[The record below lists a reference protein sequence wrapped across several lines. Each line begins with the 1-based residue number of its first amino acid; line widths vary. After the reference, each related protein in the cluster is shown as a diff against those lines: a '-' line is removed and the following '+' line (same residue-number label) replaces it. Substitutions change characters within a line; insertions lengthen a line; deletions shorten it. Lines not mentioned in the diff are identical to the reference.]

1 MGYEMQPTVST
12 QALAPVFIRLARQY
26 DIPMEEIFRGAGLDP
41 YKVAQP
47 DSYITQEDVI
57 ALFGSMHRLSGDP
70 VFGLHV
76 GEHLSYEELD
86 IVGSLIA
93 TSQTGRDAIA
103 RFNEYKNLWLPF
115 IDITIVEEAHDVAR
129 ILFETEEIDTR
140 RHVYFAEGMFAGVL
154 TLAEWLMGRPLTV
167 IEVRFRHAQPE
178 YVEEYARVFD
188 APILFNQERDEI
200 VVESDLLDVPLAGHF
215 PVFHD
220 NLIEMANSKLR
231 QMPHH
236 NVLVNK
242 VEKFLDDNLG
252 NAPASMEDAA
262 SKFNMSSRTLQRKLK
277 KQDTSFAVLRDKVRQ
292 RKAIRYIQ
300 EGELEMDQI
309 ADKLGFAETSSFY
322 HAFKR
327 WLGCSPGEYRKSI
340 HPNSMA

>member
-1 MGYEMQPTVST
+1 MQPTVST
-12 QALAPVFIRLARQY
+12 QALAPVFIRLAREY
-26 DIPMEEIFRGAGLDP
+26 NIAMEDIFKGAGLDP

-47 DSYITQEDVI
+47 DSYITQDDVI
-57 ALFGSMHRLSGDP
+57 ALFSSMHRLSDDP

-76 GEHLSYEELD
+76 GENLSYEELD
-86 IVGSLIA
+86 IVGTLIA

-115 IDITIVEEAHDVAR
+115 IDITIVEEDDETGR
-129 ILFETEEIDTR
+129 ILFETEELDTR

-167 IEVRFRHAQPE
+167 IEIKFRHAQPD

-188 APILFNQERDEI
+188 CPILFNQERDEI
-200 VVESDLLDVPLAGHF
+200 IIEKDLLDAKLAGHF

-292 RKAIRYIQ
+292 RKAIRFIQ

-340 HPNSMA
+340 HPGTSS

>member
-1 MGYEMQPTVST
+1 MQPTVST

-26 DIPMEEIFRGAGLDP
+26 DIPMEDIFRGAGLDP
-41 YKVAQP
+41 YKVAQA
-47 DSYITQEDVI
+47 DSYISQDDVL
-57 ALFGSMHRLSGDP
+57 ALFGSVHRLSGDP
-70 VFGLHV
+70 AFGLHV

-93 TSQTGRDAIA
+93 TSQNGREAIA
-103 RFNEYKNLWLPF
+103 RFNEYKSLWLPF
-115 IDITIVEEAHDVAR
+115 IDITILEENSEMGR
-129 ILFETEEIDTR
+129 ILLSTQEVDTTR
-140 RHVYFAEGMFAGVL
+140 AIYFVEGMFAGLL
-154 TLAEWLMGRPLTV
+154 TLAEWLMSKPLTV
-167 IEVRFRHAQPE
+167 IEVRFRHPQPD
-178 YVEEYARVFD
+178 YVEEYAKVFD
-188 APILFNQERDEI
+188 APILFNQDRDEI
-200 VVESDLLDVPLAGHF
+200 LIEPELLDMPLAGHF

-236 NVLVNK
+236 NILVNK

-252 NAPASMEDAA
+252 VYPASMEDAA

-277 KQDTSFAVLRDKVRQ
+277 KQDTSFAVLRDRVRQ
-292 RKAIRYIQ
+292 RKAICFIQ

-309 ADKLGFAETSSFY
+309 ADRLGFAETSSFY

-327 WLGCSPGEYRKSI
+327 WLGCSPGEYRKSLHSI
-340 HPNSMA
+340 VDTTL